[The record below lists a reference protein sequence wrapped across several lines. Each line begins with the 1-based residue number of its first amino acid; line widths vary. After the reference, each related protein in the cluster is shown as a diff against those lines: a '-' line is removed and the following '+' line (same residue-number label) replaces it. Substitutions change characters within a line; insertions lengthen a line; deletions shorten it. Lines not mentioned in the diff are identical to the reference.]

1 VGSLCSFPS
10 SLLLLQ
16 LKSLDKKIAKAEN
29 GAGNGPEDAAALRAR
44 ADELKKEK
52 MQVAFTYGLKDPNH
66 PGGADG
72 VSSPAT
78 SECPMQDGEPK
89 VSRPKKKTSS
99 ALNKFAASSVLLGSK
114 GGSPTGKNIW
124 PFSKEMSGIPT
135 PPDEPLTNISNEHD
149 IFADGAD
156 PMSSHAV
163 MDDHIMSHGVGWD
176 SSHLDDAISM
186 EGHLDDTETC
196 RSTTAEVKVNG
207 ALMKGILEKDKNG
220 LVKMTLVL
228 PNMSPSHLRNRDHH
242 GGVSV
247 SDADLRIASALAS
260 VTNSHNDHERNQV
273 TRILHLFSLSCSPL
287 HCSLLSTALFL
298 LLSLVSHS
306 SPQAPVHLSLKGDQ
320 LLETGALEHDPA
332 SRPKFDVDNEHDHF
346 GHELMDSEFFSVM
359 DHGDIR
365 SHVPADGDHEDTVQ
379 LGRVDEDSPSSC
391 DSVPLKDIKEARDLK
406 LPTESLSVDGWDE
419 ETHVWLTGDGGEH
432 VKKEA
437 RERGAAQAV

>member
-1 VGSLCSFPS
+1 MGSRVGRTGRSVVGSLCSFPS

-260 VTNSHNDHERNQV
+260 VTNSHNDHERNQ
-273 TRILHLFSLSCSPL
+273 
-287 HCSLLSTALFL
+287 
-298 LLSLVSHS
+298 
-306 SPQAPVHLSLKGDQ
+306 APVHLSLKGDQ